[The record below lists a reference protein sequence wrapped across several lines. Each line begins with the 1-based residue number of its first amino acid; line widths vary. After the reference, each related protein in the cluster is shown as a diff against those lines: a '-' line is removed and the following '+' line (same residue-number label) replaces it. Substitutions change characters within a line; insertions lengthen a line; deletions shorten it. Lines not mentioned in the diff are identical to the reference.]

1 MAFRFVFTAVALLAA
16 SPLAADVTEELSYSY
31 GLNDGG
37 RVSVDNINGKVT
49 VIGGPGNTVEIVA
62 LKKAARQEYLDAIE
76 IIIDH
81 TDDAIRIET
90 EHPSRSGPSSWFSRG
105 ESGSVSY
112 TIRVPASAMLES
124 IESVNGGLD
133 ISGVSG
139 VVQAST
145 VNGSINAQDLSS
157 DARID
162 TVNGTVEATF
172 TLFEGGQKA
181 KFETVNG
188 RLLISLPPN
197 ANARVSAETVHGS
210 INGSDFGLITNKGFV
225 GRDLDGQ
232 IGAGSARLDLSTV
245 NGSIRIQSH

>member
-1 MAFRFVFTAVALLAA
+1 MVFRFVFTAAALLAA
-16 SPLAADVTEELSYSY
+16 SGLAADVTEELTYTY

-62 LKKAARQEYLDAIE
+62 LKKAARQEYLDAIK

-81 TDDAIRIET
+81 SDDAIRIET
-90 EHPSRSGPSSWFSRG
+90 EHPSKSGPSSWFSRG

-112 TIRVPASAMLES
+112 SIRVPASARLES

-145 VNGSINAQDLSS
+145 VNGSIKAQDLSA

-162 TVNGTVEATF
+162 TVNGTVEAAF
-172 TLFEGGQKA
+172 TIFEGAQKA
-181 KFETVNG
+181 KFDTVNG
-188 RLLISLPPN
+188 GLLISLPGD
-197 ANARVSAETVHGS
+197 ADARVSAETVHGS
-210 INGSDFGLITNKGFV
+210 INGGDFGLITNKGFV
-225 GRDLDGQ
+225 GRDIDGQ
-232 IGAGSARLDLSTV
+232 IGTGSARLDLSTV
-245 NGSIRIQSH
+245 NGSIKIQSH